1 MKKKPKRTT
10 FRTEF
15 RRWSKILFVNFVL
28 IALFCASVLAQENSS
43 QEKKITAKYSDK
55 TILEVLED
63 LKVKTGY
70 TFVHKQNDIS
80 NDVKITETFRNATL
94 DEVLKKVLTVHGY
107 DYSIEGKVIV
117 IKKKERS
124 QQSLTQEMIMIRG
137 SVVDEKGKS
146 IPGVT
151 ILLKGT
157 SLGGATDADGN
168 FKIDIPKSQHTV
180 LLFSFIGMKSQEVVY
195 KGESFLKIVLEEDVA
210 EIDEVVV
217 TGIFS
222 KSAESYTGAV
232 SVVTEKELK
241 SFGNRNIL
249 TTLRNIDPAFN
260 ILENNTYGSNPNK
273 LPEIQIRG
281 AANMPDIDQ
290 LQSSTNAELNT
301 PLIIMDG
308 FEISLQRMMDLDDNE
323 VKSITLLKDASA
335 TAIYGSRGANGVVV
349 IETKEPEAGRLK
361 FTYTG
366 SLNIEIPDLSDYDVL
381 NAREKLD
388 LELESGYYEDSHLET
403 KLNLLE
409 RYSKILQEIERGL
422 DSQ

>member
-1 MKKKPKRTT
+1 
-10 FRTEF
+10 
-15 RRWSKILFVNFVL
+15 
-28 IALFCASVLAQENSS
+28 
-43 QEKKITAKYSDK
+43 
-55 TILEVLED
+55 
-63 LKVKTGY
+63 
-70 TFVHKQNDIS
+70 
-80 NDVKITETFRNATL
+80 
-94 DEVLKKVLTVHGY
+94 
-107 DYSIEGKVIV
+107 
-117 IKKKERS
+117 
-124 QQSLTQEMIMIRG
+124 MIRG

-151 ILLKGT
+151 VLLKGT

-323 VKSITLLKDASA
+323 VKSITLLRMLRRQQSMV
-335 TAIYGSRGANGVVV
+335 R
-349 IETKEPEAGRLK
+349 AGQW
-361 FTYTG
+361 
-366 SLNIEIPDLSDYDVL
+366 SCC
-381 NAREKLD
+381 
-388 LELESGYYEDSHLET
+388 
-403 KLNLLE
+403 
-409 RYSKILQEIERGL
+409 
-422 DSQ
+422 